1 MILEFW
7 NTLWVYFLSRCLFG
21 FKLDTSRLPFSAV
34 VRLIPFYK
42 VDFWYNADYDYD
54 VEHNVMNYKIY
65 SIKKVTLRIKLS
77 QKIK

>member
-7 NTLWVYFLSRCLFG
+7 NTVWIYFLSKCLLG
-21 FKLDTSRLPFSAV
+21 FKIDTSRLPFSAV

-54 VEHNVMNYKIY
+54 MVHNVMNYKIDLL
-65 SIKKVTLRIKLS
+65 IPFLCDIMLIWQV
-77 QKIK
+77 

>member
-7 NTLWVYFLSRCLFG
+7 NTLWIYLLSRCLFG

-54 VEHNVMNYKIY
+54 VEHNVMNYKIDL
-65 SIKKVTLRIKLS
+65 IIPFVCDIMLIW
-77 QKIK
+77 QV